1 MIRWDV
7 VNKAMPIL
15 FEGFKTTIWVSFL
28 SLVIAFI
35 FSIVL
40 TLGYI
45 SKRKW
50 LHGLVELYIK
60 IFRNIPFM
68 VQLYLIYYALPNI
81 GIRFPALWSGIV
93 ALSLYTAS
101 YFTVILKMGADSVP
115 LGQIEAAASLRLG
128 YFTTLRRIVFPQITG
143 VIVPPLI
150 NQIVTSV
157 KESSVMSVITVHE
170 LTMAAN
176 EVVGQTY
183 APFSVFL
190 VACLYYWVFNSI
202 FEAAGKIYER
212 KTKVVKMELSI

>member
-1 MIRWDV
+1 MIKWDIV
-7 VNKAMPIL
+7 ETAMPIL

-28 SLVIAFI
+28 ALLIAFALSVI
-35 FSIVL
+35 L

-50 LHGLVELYIK
+50 LNKLVEMYIK
-60 IFRNIPFM
+60 LFRNIPFM
-68 VQLYLIYYALPNI
+68 IQLYLIYYALPKI

-101 YFTVILKMGADSVP
+101 YFTVILKMGVDSVP
-115 LGQIEAAASLRLG
+115 IGQLEAAESLQLG
-128 YFTTLRRIVFPQITG
+128 YFTTIRRIVFPQITG

-157 KESSVMSVITVHE
+157 KESSVMSVITVSE

-176 EVVGQTY
+176 EVIGQTY

-190 VACLYYWVFNSI
+190 VACLYYWALNLVF
-202 FEAAGKIYER
+202 ETVGKLYER
-212 KTKVVKMELSI
+212 KNKVVKMELSI

>member
-1 MIRWDV
+1 MIKWDIV
-7 VNKAMPIL
+7 ETAMPIL

-28 SLVIAFI
+28 ALLIAFALSVI
-35 FSIVL
+35 L

-50 LHGLVELYIK
+50 LNKLVEMYIK
-60 IFRNIPFM
+60 LFRNIPFM
-68 VQLYLIYYALPNI
+68 IQLYLIYYALPKI

-93 ALSLYTAS
+93 ALP
-101 YFTVILKMGADSVP
+101 I
-115 LGQIEAAASLRLG
+115 GQLEAAESLQLG
-128 YFTTLRRIVFPQITG
+128 YFTTIRRIVFPQITG

-157 KESSVMSVITVHE
+157 KESSVMSVITVSE

-176 EVVGQTY
+176 EVIGQTY

-190 VACLYYWVFNSI
+190 VACLYYWALNLVF
-202 FEAAGKIYER
+202 ETVGKLYER
-212 KTKVVKMELSI
+212 KNKVVKMELSI